1 MGGVIGGQLY
11 RADDAPRYIRGHTI
25 CAVFMGVTCLIIL
38 ATKWGLYRE
47 NKRRDA
53 MTHEEYIAACQGT
66 DLCDKVKNMI
76 IIDDIYADCA

>member
-66 DLCDKVKNMI
+66 DLCDKVKNMM